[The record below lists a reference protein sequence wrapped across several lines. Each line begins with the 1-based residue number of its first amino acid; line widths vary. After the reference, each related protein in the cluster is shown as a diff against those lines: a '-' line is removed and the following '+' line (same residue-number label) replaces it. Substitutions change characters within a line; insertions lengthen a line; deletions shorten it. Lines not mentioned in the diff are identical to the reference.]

1 MTNIVARFN
10 ANLFSIVS
18 AFVDENFK
26 VKSVEVKPNKDGGV
40 TLCGI
45 NHHQLI
51 VIYDENGFA
60 VDPIYVRMDKYNDAI
75 CQKNKT
81 AFVEIHEGNASAFIV
96 DNGSRIGIQ
105 TDAIKDAWK
114 IAWGDDV
121 IKAMVYSSPEAS
133 QINGNYLHDF
143 TQAAERL
150 TGKPYLIMS
159 TNGAQAISIRFE
171 DYPEAIGL
179 LMPEGMTN
187 KGFGTTIL
195 PSL

>member
-75 CQKNKT
+75 CKKT
-81 AFVEIHEGNASAFIV
+81 KPLVS
-96 DNGSRIGIQ
+96 
-105 TDAIKDAWK
+105 KYM
-114 IAWGDDV
+114 
-121 IKAMVYSSPEAS
+121 KAMLV
-133 QINGNYLHDF
+133 H
-143 TQAAERL
+143 
-150 TGKPYLIMS
+150 
-159 TNGAQAISIRFE
+159 
-171 DYPEAIGL
+171 L
-179 LMPEGMTN
+179 L
-187 KGFGTTIL
+187 
-195 PSL
+195 